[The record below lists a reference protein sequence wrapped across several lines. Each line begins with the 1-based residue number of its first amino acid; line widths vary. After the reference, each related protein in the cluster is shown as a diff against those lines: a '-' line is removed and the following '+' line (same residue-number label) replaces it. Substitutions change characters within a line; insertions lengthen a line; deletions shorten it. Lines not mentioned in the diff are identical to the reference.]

1 MEASAAPSSR
11 QSWLTL
17 LLVSAAV
24 LTAALDQTV
33 VVTILP
39 ELMPDLKIPPTELD
53 QAAWVITAYLLG
65 FTVAIPLTAR
75 LADVHGHALLFRA
88 ALIVFAVG
96 SAAAALSPNLPWLV
110 AARTV
115 QALGGGAT
123 IPVGM
128 ALATQAL
135 PGARRALA
143 VGIIGASAEAG
154 MVLGPLYG
162 GGITALLGWRWV
174 FWLDIPQACLLL
186 WLLRGLPRSRLTG
199 IRMDYLGGLL
209 LAGGLTLLVVAT
221 SRREAFNLSSV
232 VPYLLGAGGLLV
244 LGALVWVERRSPH
257 PLLSASFFRSPPALS
272 ALCVKLLMGASL
284 MVAMVTVPLMA
295 DTVLGQSPLEG
306 GLRLMR
312 LTGALPVGALLGG
325 YLAYRL
331 GTRLVTLA
339 GLAVGVTGLFLMSG
353 WSLDISD
360 PTMTAHL
367 VLAGLGF
374 GLVIAPVFITAMDH
388 SEEGYEATSAS
399 LVTVAR
405 MMGMAFGMAALAAWG
420 MDQFQSSAAGLLLP
434 LPTLEGS
441 ATVFEEEVAAYQG
454 QVVQIT
460 MDLFKDFFRIAAAL
474 LLVALL
480 PALGLGRRRTTGE
493 PATPASL

>member
-1 MEASAAPSSR
+1 M
-11 QSWLTL
+11 
-17 LLVSAAV
+17 
-24 LTAALDQTV
+24 
-33 VVTILP
+33 
-39 ELMPDLKIPPTELD
+39 
-53 QAAWVITAYLLG
+53 
-65 FTVAIPLTAR
+65 
-75 LADVHGHALLFRA
+75 
-88 ALIVFAVG
+88 
-96 SAAAALSPNLPWLV
+96 
-110 AARTV
+110 
-115 QALGGGAT
+115 
-123 IPVGM
+123 
-128 ALATQAL
+128 
-135 PGARRALA
+135 
-143 VGIIGASAEAG
+143 
-154 MVLGPLYG
+154 
-162 GGITALLGWRWV
+162 
-174 FWLDIPQACLLL
+174 
-186 WLLRGLPRSRLTG
+186 
-199 IRMDYLGGLL
+199 
-209 LAGGLTLLVVAT
+209 
-221 SRREAFNLSSV
+221 
-232 VPYLLGAGGLLV
+232 
-244 LGALVWVERRSPH
+244 
-257 PLLSASFFRSPPALS
+257 
-272 ALCVKLLMGASL
+272 
-284 MVAMVTVPLMA
+284 
-295 DTVLGQSPLEG
+295 
-306 GLRLMR
+306 
-312 LTGALPVGALLGG
+312 
-325 YLAYRL
+325 
-331 GTRLVTLA
+331 TLA

-420 MDQFQSSAAGLLLP
+420 MAQFQSSAAGLLLP